1 METNNIGNNIGS
13 AMDTGNNIVA
23 SIVEPLP
30 VGSAAEASAVSE
42 EAELLNPPAL
52 AGISRPTAD
61 DNVNLAM
68 VFFMKKFIKNGQV
81 QNVRKLHFSSK
92 ELQDPELQLHWQSIL
107 SWKHGDE
114 RKARDWIRNSA
125 KHRAEV
131 KVPPEIPAKPAVQRS
146 RRKIP
151 DPLADWFLRFYKAR
165 GTNISA
171 TKDIN
176 IDEEFE
182 GCSFQ
187 VKLLELKNH
196 NGKTNS
202 MALES
207 LRKRIG
213 SLVNK

>member
-81 QNVRKLHFSSK
+81 QNVRKLHFSP
-92 ELQDPELQLHWQSIL
+92 EEQQDPELQLHWQSIL
-107 SWKHGDE
+107 S
-114 RKARDWIRNSA
+114 
-125 KHRAEV
+125 
-131 KVPPEIPAKPAVQRS
+131 
-146 RRKIP
+146 
-151 DPLADWFLRFYKAR
+151 
-165 GTNISA
+165 
-171 TKDIN
+171 
-176 IDEEFE
+176 
-182 GCSFQ
+182 
-187 VKLLELKNH
+187 
-196 NGKTNS
+196 
-202 MALES
+202 
-207 LRKRIG
+207 
-213 SLVNK
+213 

>member
-1 METNNIGNNIGS
+1 M
-13 AMDTGNNIVA
+13 
-23 SIVEPLP
+23 
-30 VGSAAEASAVSE
+30 
-42 EAELLNPPAL
+42 
-52 AGISRPTAD
+52 
-61 DNVNLAM
+61 
-68 VFFMKKFIKNGQV
+68 
-81 QNVRKLHFSSK
+81 
-92 ELQDPELQLHWQSIL
+92 
-107 SWKHGDE
+107 
-114 RKARDWIRNSA
+114 
-125 KHRAEV
+125 

-187 VKLLELKNH
+187 VKLQELRDH